1 MQAAYPEDT
10 AMQHPRT
17 VRARQFATVI
27 AIASA
32 AALTTPAAQAQI
44 YKCTVAGKTVFSD
57 QPCDAD
63 AKPLDVRPA
72 SGRGA
77 DQRLSSDGTPINAS
91 SNPQELLSR
100 MERDRRIRDL
110 EHEIRARRSRISDE
124 QSAMDRE
131 IAALR
136 QQKTRANNN
145 LAGATWEK
153 SISEEMSAVVGRYD
167 VRIRTLQDEIN
178 RLENDLNAMR
188 K

>member
-17 VRARQFATVI
+17 VRARQLATAI

-32 AALTTPAAQAQI
+32 TALTTPAAQAQI

-72 SGRGA
+72 SGRGT
-77 DQRLSSDGTPINAS
+77 DQRLSDGAPINAS

-110 EHEIRARRSRISDE
+110 EHEIRARRSRIGDE

-136 QQKTRANNN
+136 QQKARANNN

-153 SISEEMSAVVGRYD
+153 SISEEMNAVVGRYD

-178 RLENDLNAMR
+178 RLESDLSAMR